1 MSRICFAM
9 SRVIPAA
16 PGQVFHLL
24 DDYEHG
30 HWRVLPPAFSDYR
43 VLAGGF
49 GEGTRIAFSLTTGG
63 RSSATEGVVTVPDP
77 GRVIVETYPN
87 EQMVTTFTVD
97 PAGDGKRVPRPGRVA
112 ASQRVEQGEVELSR
126 RRRDYGMDVS
136 PKMRGCQHRV
146 ERRLYRAG
154 RVGQKI
160 CDAGERLVLLR
171 VKDMEDGSHQ

>member
-97 PAGDGKRVPRPGRVA
+97 PAGDEARLTIATSLPARTPLTAPLEERV
-112 ASQRVEQGEVELSR
+112 L
-126 RRRDYGMDVS
+126 
-136 PKMRGCQHRV
+136 
-146 ERRLYRAG
+146 RRLLEPIYAEELALIAQWAPYWYR
-154 RVGQKI
+154 
-160 CDAGERLVLLR
+160 D
-171 VKDMEDGSHQ
+171 

>member
-9 SRVIPAA
+9 SRVIHAA

-97 PAGDGKRVPRPGRVA
+97 PAGHEARLTIATSLPARTPLTAPLEERV
-112 ASQRVEQGEVELSR
+112 L
-126 RRRDYGMDVS
+126 
-136 PKMRGCQHRV
+136 
-146 ERRLYRAG
+146 RRLLEPIYAEELALIAQWAPYWYR
-154 RVGQKI
+154 
-160 CDAGERLVLLR
+160 D
-171 VKDMEDGSHQ
+171 